1 MELKPCTLPL
11 IIPKLEAAI
20 RDLPSDH
27 PTLPAILQEFSN
39 QMRGYQG
46 QKSLVF
52 YLKQLDMKKYDIIHD
67 LRLFDGEYY
76 FQMDILILCTS
87 FFLVLE
93 VKNRGGEI
101 IFEKNFDQ
109 TTLKQNNKRTR
120 IKNPVLQ
127 AKTQAKKLR
136 KWLQDRNHPV
146 PPIMYLFVNSKEET
160 VIITDTNN
168 YEINR
173 NICNSEG
180 LLGKIELIENSCQE
194 RMEPKD
200 LRKITRLLLANH
212 VPDDPD
218 ILEKFKISPKDLL
231 PGVRCPNCHTRPMIY
246 QRGFWYCRDC
256 GKKFK
261 DAHVQ
266 RINDHFLLIKPT
278 ITNVELRALL
288 NISSRRV
295 AYTILTSMDIS
306 FSGTN
311 KGRVYYAP
319 TSPSI
324 LRNPANLPLNKAPCT
339 K

>member
-1 MELKPCTLPL
+1 MILKPCTIPP
-11 IIPKLEAAI
+11 IIPRLEALI
-20 RDLPSDH
+20 RGLPSDS
-27 PTLPAILQEFSN
+27 PTLPEILQEYSSK
-39 QMRGYQG
+39 MRGYKG
-46 QKSLVF
+46 EKSLVF
-52 YLKQLDMKKYDIIHD
+52 YLSQLSMKKYDIIHD

-76 FQMDILILCTS
+76 FQIDILILCTS

-101 IFEKNFDQ
+101 IFERNFNQ

-127 AKTQAKKLR
+127 AKTQARKLR
-136 KWLQDRNHPV
+136 KWLEDRNHPV
-146 PPIMYLFVNSKEET
+146 PPTMYLFVNSKEET

-194 RMEPKD
+194 RMEAKD
-200 LRKITRLLLANH
+200 LKKITGLLLANH

-218 ILEKFKISPKDLL
+218 ILEKFKISPKELL
-231 PGVRCPNCHTRPMIY
+231 SGVRCPNCHTRPMIY
-246 QRGFWYCRDC
+246 QRGIWYCRDC
-256 GKKFK
+256 GKKSK
-261 DAHVQ
+261 DTHVQ
-266 RINDHFLLIKPT
+266 LINDYFLLIKPT
-278 ITNVELRALL
+278 ITNAELCALL
-288 NISSRRV
+288 HISSRKV
-295 AYTILTSMDIS
+295 AYTILTSMNLP
-306 FSGTN
+306 FNGAN

-319 TSPSI
+319 TSPSTF
-324 LRNPANLPLNKAPCT
+324 RNPANLPLNKAPCT